1 MLKTVSTFAL
11 SMFSIF
17 SYAAS
22 WTNGDQTVKDIVW
35 APDQHGFYVEN
46 EQFHD
51 PERCRWSSKESLYLF
66 SSNFEVTQPQAV
78 ERLFSLI
85 LESQSSGK
93 SLAVLVD
100 GCVGQHPKI
109 VGLKLSAV

>member
-1 MLKTVSTFAL
+1 MLKTVVAFTL
-11 SMFSIF
+11 SIFSIS

-46 EQFHD
+46 AQFHD
-51 PERCRWSSKESLYLF
+51 PDRCRWSSKESMYLF
-66 SSNFEVTQPQAV
+66 SSNFEVTQPQTV
-78 ERLFSLI
+78 ERLFTMI
-85 LESQSSGK
+85 LDSQSTGK
-93 SLAVLVD
+93 SLSVLVD

-109 VGLKLSAV
+109 IGLKLNK